1 MTAVDNAHTAN
12 NAVAGFIAASF
23 AASQHTKSS
32 AGRMADLS
40 CRHAVITTKYHAMQQ
55 ERSFS
60 NIACDLDVTSLK
72 KTNLKTNL
80 TSSGRHLS
88 MIRSEQNAVQKAE
101 VHLEMSTVCW
111 VSPSLAWC
119 MISTKT

>member
-1 MTAVDNAHTAN
+1 MPKKDAQ
-12 NAVAGFIAASF
+12 AG
-23 AASQHTKSS
+23 
-32 AGRMADLS
+32 LS
-40 CRHAVITTKYHAMQQ
+40 CSKIDLPGKAAYLFQQ
-55 ERSFS
+55 ERPFS

-72 KTNLKTNL
+72 KTDL

-88 MIRSEQNAVQKAE
+88 MTLEQKATMPKTE
-101 VHLEMSTVCW
+101 LNLEMSTVCW